1 MYEIKWLQFCQS
13 TILTEEV
20 KYINPSAL
28 YSDSLKP
35 LSVLRTGL
43 KLGWQPIFSKK
54 VYKSF
59 LMQLFSA
66 VARIFLLIFLFFSP
80 QKVKK
85 KHPKKLHRNTQIY
98 LFSLTAWASQTAKTK
113 GFMFQN
119 VAYKPTVYRTGT
131 WILSFQI
138 SSHFGFQD
146 NNFHQS
152 FKRCLDLCVRLDA
165 LY

>member
-66 VARIFLLIFLFFSP
+66 VAKIFLLIFLFFSP

-85 KHPKKLHRNTQIY
+85 NTLRSCTETLKSTFFPLLPELLKRPKQKDLCSKMWPINQLYIELELEFY
-98 LFSLTAWASQTAKTK
+98 LFKFPVILDSKIIIFIRAL
-113 GFMFQN
+113 N
-119 VAYKPTVYRTGT
+119 VV
-131 WILSFQI
+131 
-138 SSHFGFQD
+138 
-146 NNFHQS
+146 
-152 FKRCLDLCVRLDA
+152 
-165 LY
+165 

>member
-66 VARIFLLIFLFFSP
+66 VAKYFLKYFVLFP

-98 LFSLTAWASQTAKTK
+98 LF
-113 GFMFQN
+113 FP
-119 VAYKPTVYRTGT
+119 YC
-131 WILSFQI
+131 LSFSNGQ
-138 SSHFGFQD
+138 
-146 NNFHQS
+146 N
-152 FKRCLDLCVRLDA
+152 KRIYVPKCGL
-165 LY
+165 